1 MSGLVLKDMLVLRK
15 SLKTYVLFLAFYV
28 VMAVVGMFSI
38 AFITA
43 FVQIMV
49 IILPMSSF
57 AYDEQAKWDRY
68 AAVLPLGRK
77 VIVRARYLFV
87 ILMVLVAAAFA
98 LLSCVALSI
107 TQAEPAAENLATGL
121 TALSMGLLAV
131 DLTLPLSY
139 KLGPERARPY
149 LYAII
154 FIPVILLVLAGQMG
168 WLKGLSH
175 LPEETA
181 LALFSMLPLLPLAG
195 LPVSYLI
202 SCRVV
207 EKKEF

>member
-38 AFITA
+38 SFITA
-43 FVQIMV
+43 FVQIIVML
-49 IILPMSSF
+49 LPMSSF

-68 AAVLPLGRK
+68 AVILPLDRR
-77 VIVRARYLFV
+77 VMVRARYLFV
-87 ILMVLVAAAFA
+87 ILMLLVAAAFA

-107 TQAEPAAENLATGL
+107 TQAEPVAENLAAGL
-121 TALSMGLLAV
+121 AALSMGLLAV

-168 WLKGLSH
+168 WLKGLSD

-181 LALFSMLPLLPLAG
+181 LALFSVLPLIPLAG